1 MIAIAS
7 DHRGFKLKE
16 EVKQFFENNNIEYI
30 DYGPDNEE
38 RVDAFDY
45 AKVVCEE
52 IQKGICDKGV
62 LICGTRFGYEYYCK

>member
-1 MIAIAS
+1 MIGIAS

-16 EVKQFFENNNIEYI
+16 EVKRFLDNNKVEYI
-30 DYGPDNEE
+30 DYGPDNED

-52 IQKGICDKGV
+52 IQKGICDRGI
-62 LICGTRFGYEYYCK
+62 LICGTRISNEYYR